1 MNIKRLLLAII
12 TFISLFSVFF
22 ALGQSLGEPQIQ
34 ARLQLYQT
42 NLILHATELKT
53 DFVSAAENNASSNLS
68 TISKTL
74 IGTNPYTLAQEQY
87 QEAIDVTQKLVQE
100 LENQEEIIPDAVA
113 SDTPSKKLQK
123 ELTENREFLTESQL
137 NLAILEAK
145 QNKIDEAR
153 RHLQKLD
160 NNQIAVIL
168 SSLWNQPP
176 QVIDNAVKEVNT
188 YFHGWFRY
196 AVLEKIYELE
206 NNTAELLVLENSQQD
221 LARKAIL
228 RLIGLSVIPVLGGLI
243 GLGLVVFLLAEI
255 LIKKEQS
262 ILTTNQGLSWETPWD
277 WEIIWQVL
285 IVGFF
290 FISQVLLPLL
300 FGIIGFNPTDFS
312 IRGKIFG

>member
-113 SDTPSKKLQK
+113 SGTPSKKLQK
-123 ELTENREFLTESQL
+123 R
-137 NLAILEAK
+137 
-145 QNKIDEAR
+145 
-153 RHLQKLD
+153 
-160 NNQIAVIL
+160 
-168 SSLWNQPP
+168 
-176 QVIDNAVKEVNT
+176 T
-188 YFHGWFRY
+188 Y
-196 AVLEKIYELE
+196 
-206 NNTAELLVLENSQQD
+206 
-221 LARKAIL
+221 
-228 RLIGLSVIPVLGGLI
+228 
-243 GLGLVVFLLAEI
+243 
-255 LIKKEQS
+255 
-262 ILTTNQGLSWETPWD
+262 
-277 WEIIWQVL
+277 
-285 IVGFF
+285 
-290 FISQVLLPLL
+290 
-300 FGIIGFNPTDFS
+300 
-312 IRGKIFG
+312 